1 MDTLLSMKVFC
12 QVVHSGS
19 FTRAAEQLDISVPMA
34 SKHVAHLE
42 KSVNARL
49 LYRNN
54 RRLSLTEQGEAYYR
68 DCLSALDLLDQAAA
82 RAAGSTAR
90 VQGRLRVSIPVWFA
104 NPVFAGWITE
114 YRRRYPDVSLHLTL
128 TNHSVNLD
136 GDGEDVALRLSK
148 QPAENL
154 IARAL
159 AEIDFHLVAAP
170 AYLAEHGTPAAPQD
184 LAQHQAILPSYTD
197 VSGLTLQGRG
207 EKHAV
212 HLQAAI
218 HSNNTQMLYQLICAG
233 AGIGYLPE
241 WLLRA
246 DLQTGHLRRLLPDYR
261 TAPVPFY
268 AVYTQRKLLSAKVR
282 SFIDFMV
289 EKATNEQAD
298 L

>member
-1 MDTLLSMKVFC
+1 M
-12 QVVHSGS
+12 
-19 FTRAAEQLDISVPMA
+19 
-34 SKHVAHLE
+34 
-42 KSVNARL
+42 
-49 LYRNN
+49 
-54 RRLSLTEQGEAYYR
+54 
-68 DCLSALDLLDQAAA
+68 
-82 RAAGSTAR
+82 
-90 VQGRLRVSIPVWFA
+90 
-104 NPVFAGWITE
+104 FAGWITE
-114 YRRRYPDVSLHLTL
+114 YCRRYPDVSLHLTL

-154 IARAL
+154 IARTL

-170 AYLAEHGTPAAPQD
+170 AYLAEHGMPAAPQD
-184 LAQHQAILPSYTD
+184 FAPYQAILPSYTD

-207 EKHAV
+207 ESHNIE
-212 HLQAAI
+212 LQAAI
-218 HSNNTQMLYQLICAG
+218 HSNNTQMLYQLVC

-246 DLQTGHLRRLLPDYR
+246 DLQTGRLRRLLPEYR

-289 EKATNEQAD
+289 EKAANEQAN

>member
-19 FTRAAEQLDISVPMA
+19 FTRATEQLDISVPMA

-42 KSVNARL
+42 RSLNARL

-68 DCLSALDLLDQAAA
+68 DCLAALDMLEQAAA

-90 VQGRLRVSIPVWFA
+90 PQGRLRVSIPVWFA
-104 NPVFAGWITE
+104 NPVFAGWMSE
-114 YRRRYPDVSLHLTL
+114 YRQRYPEVSLQLTL

-136 GDGEDVALRLSK
+136 GDGEDIALRLSK

-154 IARAL
+154 IARTL
-159 AEIDFHLVAAP
+159 AEIEFYLVAAP
-170 AYLAEHGTPAAPQD
+170 AYLAAHGTPAAPQD
-184 LAQHQAILPSYTD
+184 LAAHQAILPSYTD
-197 VSGLTLQGRG
+197 VSSLPLRRAG
-207 EKHAV
+207 ETHTAE
-212 HLQAAI
+212 LQAAVY
-218 HSNNTQMLYQLICAG
+218 SNNTQMIYQMVCAG
-233 AGIGYLPE
+233 AGVGYLPE

-246 DLQTGHLRRLLPDYR
+246 DLQTGRLRRLLPDYQ
-261 TAPVPFY
+261 TAPMPFY

-289 EKATNEQAD
+289 EKAGMEAG
-298 L
+298 

>member
-68 DCLSALDLLDQAAA
+68 DCLAALDILEQAAA

-90 VQGRLRVSIPVWFA
+90 PQGRLRVSIPVWFA
-104 NPVFAGWITE
+104 NPVFAGWMTE
-114 YRRRYPDVSLHLTL
+114 YRQRYPEVSLHLTL

-148 QPAENL
+148 QPADNL

-159 AEIDFHLVAAP
+159 AEIEFYLVAAP
-170 AYLAEHGTPAAPQD
+170 AYLARHGTPITPQE
-184 LAQHQAILPSYTD
+184 LAQCQAVLPSYTD
-197 VSGLTLQGRG
+197 LSSLPLHRNG
-207 EKHAV
+207 ETHTV
-212 HLQAAI
+212 PLQAAVY
-218 HSNNTQMLYQLICAG
+218 SNNTQMIYQLVCAG
-233 AGIGYLPE
+233 AGVGYLPE

-246 DLQTGHLRRLLPDYR
+246 DVQTGRLRRLLPDYR
-261 TAPVPFY
+261 AAPMPFY

-282 SFIDFMV
+282 SFIDFIV
-289 EKATNEQAD
+289 EKTQREQAG
-298 L
+298 

>member
-19 FTRAAEQLDISVPMA
+19 FTRAADQLDISVPMA

-68 DCLSALDLLDQAAA
+68 DCLSALDLLDQAAV
-82 RAAGSTAR
+82 RAAR

-114 YRRRYPDVSLHLTL
+114 YCRRYPDVSLHLTL

-154 IARAL
+154 IARTL

-170 AYLAEHGTPAAPQD
+170 AYLAEHGMPAAPQD
-184 LAQHQAILPSYTD
+184 LAPYQAILPSYTD

-207 EKHAV
+207 ESHNIE
-212 HLQAAI
+212 LQAAI
-218 HSNNTQMLYQLICAG
+218 HSNNTQMLYQLVCAG

>member
-42 KSVNARL
+42 RSLNARL

-54 RRLSLTEQGEAYYR
+54 RRLSLTEQGEAYHR
-68 DCLSALDLLDQAAA
+68 DCLAALDMLEQAAA

-90 VQGRLRVSIPVWFA
+90 PQGRLRVSIPVWFA
-104 NPVFAGWITE
+104 NPVFAGWMSE
-114 YRRRYPDVSLHLTL
+114 YRQRYPEVSLQLTL

-136 GDGEDVALRLSK
+136 GDGEDIALRLSK

-159 AEIDFHLVAAP
+159 AEIEFCLVAAP
-170 AYLAEHGTPAAPQD
+170 AYLAAHGTPAAPQD
-184 LAQHQAILPSYTD
+184 LAAHQAILPSYTD
-197 VSGLTLQGRG
+197 VSSLPLRRHG
-207 EKHAV
+207 ETHTAE
-212 HLQAAI
+212 LQAAI
-218 HSNNTQMLYQLICAG
+218 YSNNTQMIYQLVCAG
-233 AGIGYLPE
+233 AGVGYLPE

-246 DLQTGHLRRLLPDYR
+246 DIQTGRLRRLLPDYQA
-261 TAPVPFY
+261 APLPFY

-289 EKATNEQAD
+289 EKAAGEAT
-298 L
+298 

>member
-68 DCLSALDLLDQAAA
+68 DCLSALDILEQAAA

-90 VQGRLRVSIPVWFA
+90 VQGRLRVSIPVS
-104 NPVFAGWITE
+104 AGWITE
-114 YRRRYPDVSLHLTL
+114 YRRRSPDVSLHLTL

-184 LAQHQAILPSYTD
+184 LAQYQAILPSYTD
-197 VSGLTLQGRG
+197 VSALTLQGRG
-207 EKHAV
+207 ESHNIE
-212 HLQAAI
+212 LQAAI
-218 HSNNTQMLYQLICAG
+218 HSNNTQMLYQLVCAG

-246 DLQTGHLRRLLPDYR
+246 DLQTGRLRRLLPEYR

-289 EKATNEQAD
+289 EKAASEQAT
-298 L
+298 